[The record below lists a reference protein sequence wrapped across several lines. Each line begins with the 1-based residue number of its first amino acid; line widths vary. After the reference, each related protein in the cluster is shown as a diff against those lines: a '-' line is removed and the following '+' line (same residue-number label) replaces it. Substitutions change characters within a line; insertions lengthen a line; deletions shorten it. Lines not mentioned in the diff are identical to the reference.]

1 MADQSKIGM
10 EFPASTFIIEKDK
23 IIEFAI
29 AVSQKEMKNQIHP
42 VYHDEKAAKAAG
54 YEGIPIPPTF
64 LTSSFFWTGDGLTG
78 MVTALGI
85 NLKRLLHREE
95 EYEYFCPIHAG
106 DIITRKMKVA
116 DIIKKGK
123 GVRTLDMTILEV
135 EYINQRNELVAKSRT
150 TLTEI

>member
-1 MADQSKIGM
+1 MADQSTIGM

-95 EYEYFCPIHAG
+95 EYEYFGPIHAG

-135 EYINQRNELVAKSRT
+135 EYINHRNELVAKSRT